1 MINDIASEN
10 LLDLVV
16 DVEVLYTFGFAI
28 FAQKS
33 KSKKS
38 KTAKVYMSSSSPYFR
53 LS

>member
-10 LLDLVV
+10 LLDLV
-16 DVEVLYTFGFAI
+16 VEVLYTFGFAI